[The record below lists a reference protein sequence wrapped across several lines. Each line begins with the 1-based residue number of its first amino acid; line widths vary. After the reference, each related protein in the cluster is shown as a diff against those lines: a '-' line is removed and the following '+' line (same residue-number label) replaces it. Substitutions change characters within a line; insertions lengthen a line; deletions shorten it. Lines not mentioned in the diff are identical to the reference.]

1 MSVTAKVIW
10 TFSSYVIVRCYY
22 LCRLIFLQWNDGA
35 VVFHLPNL
43 LGALYPLLFALM
55 ERINVVNF
63 PKRQIIR
70 KSFRKYFSIYIYTWV
85 SPMFQEFMIQKTKR
99 QKHKVSLIQKKIGNF
114 TTLPSYPFVPQQ
126 PGVRQKCIYVSN
138 QGRFPAFKALL
149 AYFHNSSNLGS
160 GGTRHL

>member
-85 SPMFQEFMIQKTKR
+85 SPMSQEFMIQKTKGKSTKSVWFKR
-99 QKHKVSLIQKKIGNF
+99 KLETLQLCHLIPLFLSSLVWGRSASMSLTREGFQLLKH
-114 TTLPSYPFVPQQ
+114 
-126 PGVRQKCIYVSN
+126 C
-138 QGRFPAFKALL
+138 
-149 AYFHNSSNLGS
+149 
-160 GGTRHL
+160 